1 MPAVLNIP
9 NTARGEKA
17 REAQQR
23 LAKAAQARADDRR
36 KQAAAAR
43 RSGGFGSGSDSGHE
57 AGSGGSPAAA
67 AASAGAGPASPGR
80 VKFTEPAAGEEG
92 GADETSSTTAAAA
105 AAAAAHPLQPAAKPV
120 IPGLSL
126 GRIEEGTAG
135 MEDRTKQRRATEHS
149 LALGD
154 LDQAKTQLAEDGIDM
169 SLLTRAFQKIDD
181 QNDGVLDISEF
192 RNLWKFVFPQRPMD
206 EASWRYTERIFY
218 EIDSDQS
225 GEVSWEEI
233 VAYLNKSRRLVQ
245 RGKPPSTFQATVYRF
260 VGQSEDA
267 YDDVGSTQ
275 ALLVAAFKFLSQ
287 LVVILSIVV
296 LMVESLPSM
305 QPKDSSDPPGS
316 DTTFAIEAS
325 CIGFF
330 TLELF
335 AWVYSYP
342 SQEMYEDKQGKRHV
356 ISATEE
362 VYPPPSNVETV
373 RWRLLLREGLFYVDL
388 LSILPF
394 YVILLVGS
402 STRNASPLAAV
413 RTLRLLRL
421 LRILRILKLGR
432 AGQKSTKVPELGA
445 ALKKSMMSLVFL
457 AFLITIATVVSGTF
471 IFYAELDQ
479 AHFDEHRQRWIRDA
493 DSEYLDAG
501 EQTKF
506 QSIPDALWW
515 GVVTLTTVGYG
526 DAYPSTT
533 HGKIVAALTMLGG
546 LIVIGYPI
554 TILTGTFQI
563 MELERFEKE
572 EKLDRCR
579 EFYNGI
585 KRWVQETTEDD
596 LADDNA
602 DDGADGEGGEGAGGD
617 DVSRREGGTL
627 KRPLSEQNKAL
638 LEMICQLEADITDK
652 LLSIDTRVQRMER
665 YDFGCTTLSKLAED
679 RDDSSWDSDSTSTVS
694 SSTDTASSSAAS
706 SGGERGRGGG
716 GIGGGGGGLAL
727 PSISVSAN
735 DDGLKSSLRPRSN
748 APYAA

>member
-1 MPAVLNIP
+1 MPGVLNIP

-17 REAQQR
+17 REAQLR

-36 KQAAAAR
+36 RQAAAAR
-43 RSGGFGSGSDSGHE
+43 KAGGFGSGSDSGRDE
-57 AGSGGSPAAA
+57 GSGGSPAAG
-67 AASAGAGPASPGR
+67 SAGPGPASPGR
-80 VKFTEPAAGEEG
+80 VKFTEPAAAEEDA
-92 GADETSSTTAAAA
+92 ADEPSSTAAAA
-105 AAAAAHPLQPAAKPV
+105 THPLQPSAKPV

-305 QPKDSSDPPGS
+305 QPRDSGDPPGS
-316 DTTFAIEAS
+316 DTTFVIEAC

-330 TLELF
+330 TLELI

-342 SQEMYEDKQGKRHV
+342 SQEVYEDKQGKRHV

-362 VYPPPSNVETV
+362 VYPPPSNVKTV
-373 RWRLLLREGLFYVDL
+373 RWRLLLRESLFYVDL

-394 YVILLVGS
+394 YIILLVGS

-533 HGKIVAALTMLGG
+533 HGRIIAALTMLGG

-602 DDGADGEGGEGAGGD
+602 DGGGAEGEGGGGD
-617 DVSRREGGTL
+617 GEDVSRKEGVSSTL

-652 LLSIDTRVQRMER
+652 LLSIDSRVQRMER

-694 SSTDTASSSAAS
+694 SSTDTATTSSAAS
-706 SGGERGRGGG
+706 SAGGGRGGG
-716 GIGGGGGGLAL
+716 GGVGG
-727 PSISVSAN
+727 
-735 DDGLKSSLRPRSN
+735 
-748 APYAA
+748 